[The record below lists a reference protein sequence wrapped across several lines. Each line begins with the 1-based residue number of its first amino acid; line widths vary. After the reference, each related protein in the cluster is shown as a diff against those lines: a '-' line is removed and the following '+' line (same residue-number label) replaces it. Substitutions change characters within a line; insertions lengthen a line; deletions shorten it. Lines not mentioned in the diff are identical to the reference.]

1 METFL
6 DVLQLLKKYGIF
18 IYIGDRLAEFNLMEQ
33 EINELYQN
41 KLITNEEYMRALLI
55 VRKERSKYS

>member
-1 METFL
+1 METFF
-6 DVLQLLKKYGIF
+6 DVLQLLKKYGI
-18 IYIGDRLAEFNLMEQ
+18 FNLMEQ

-55 VRKERSKYS
+55 IKKERRKYS

>member
-6 DVLQLLKKYGIF
+6 DVLQLLKKYGIY
-18 IYIGDRLAEFNLMEQ
+18 IYIGDRLVEFNLIEQ
-33 EINELYQN
+33 EINELYEN
-41 KLITNEEYMRALLI
+41 KLITNDEYMRALLI

>member
-1 METFL
+1 METFF

-41 KLITNEEYMRALLI
+41 KLITNDDI
-55 VRKERSKYS
+55 CVNF

>member
-1 METFL
+1 METFF

-41 KLITNEEYMRALLI
+41 KLITNEEYMRALFEYQ
-55 VRKERSKYS
+55 KGT

>member
-41 KLITNEEYMRALLI
+41 KLITNEEYMRALFI
-55 VRKERSKYS
+55 IKQVRNKYS

>member
-6 DVLQLLKKYGIF
+6 DVLQLLKKYGVF

-41 KLITNEEYMRALLI
+41 KLISNEEYMRALLI
-55 VRKERSKYS
+55 IKKERRKYS